1 MQLKSGRRVTG
12 SLQGRNRLA
21 GQMPHG
27 VLRQQPRSNNRE
39 PLAVRASAK
48 EIVFGPESRAAIQAG
63 IDNLADAVGVTL
75 GPRGKALEFLVLL
88 NCEFCPFAVC
98 Q

>member
-1 MQLKSGRRVTG
+1 VTG

-21 GQMPHG
+21 GQIPRG

-39 PLAVRASAK
+39 QLAVRASAK

-75 GPRGKALEFLVLL
+75 GPRGKALEFWYCSIV
-88 NCEFCPFAVC
+88 NFASFAVC

>member
-21 GQMPHG
+21 GQIPHG
-27 VLRQQPRSNNRE
+27 VLRQQPRRE
-39 PLAVRASAK
+39 QLAVRASAK

-75 GPRGKALEFLVLL
+75 GPRGKALEFWY
-88 NCEFCPFAVC
+88 C
-98 Q
+98 